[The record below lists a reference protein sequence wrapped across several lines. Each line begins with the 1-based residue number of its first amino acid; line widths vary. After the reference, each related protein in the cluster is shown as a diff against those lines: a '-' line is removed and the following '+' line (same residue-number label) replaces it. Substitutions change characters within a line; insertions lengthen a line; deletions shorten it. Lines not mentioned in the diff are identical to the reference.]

1 MSKHGDLG
9 KNLKQIH
16 LGRISTSGWDHDNN
30 YVVGKPGDMVVVSN
44 DPNSPKFVLSGS
56 PSTSGSGYFYQTT
69 VTGTNLSLADNTTG
83 ISGIFERGHGIEK
96 GVDLYFKS
104 ISGAGNVCVTGT
116 SGVVIVSGVQKQ
128 SAANLTGYNVGIDS
142 TCTGITGILERID
155 LDSDGEQNNFIFK
168 SLSGAGD
175 VVVTGNA
182 HEATGVIVIS
192 GNRSLPITGYN
203 IGLDNTTTGAS
214 GILHRVEN
222 SSNFLLRSLSGAG
235 SVTVTG
241 LDHDPEHTGV
251 LVISGSPVA
260 AAAGGGGAGAGYTG
274 THDYGQIPAESGG
287 GSRPD
292 AGPFTGDLT
301 NNFCNLVA
309 TGNITGFTFSG
320 LGSGF
325 TSIIRVFST
334 SGNAVYWDTGIN
346 WIGGPPGAFESGKFG
361 TLTVTC
367 YDTGVDGYGNLSGQV
382 FAGYASED

>member
-16 LGRISTSGWDHDNN
+16 LGRISTSGWDHENN
-30 YVVGKPGDMVVVSN
+30 YVVGNPGDGVFVS
-44 DPNSPKFVLSGS
+44 DDGSKFIVSGAEVS
-56 PSTSGSGYFYQTT
+56 LGEWQTT

-104 ISGAGNVCVTGT
+104 ISGAGNICVTGT
-116 SGVVIVSGVQKQ
+116 SGVIIVSGGSQD
-128 SAANLTGYNVGIDS
+128 SAGNVTGHNVGIDA

-155 LDSDGEQNNFIFK
+155 LSADGTQNNFLFK
-168 SLSGAGD
+168 SISGAGD
-175 VVVTGNA
+175 VVVTGNF
-182 HEATGVIVIS
+182 HETTGVIVIS
-192 GNRSLPITGYN
+192 GNRSLPITGHN

-214 GILHRVEN
+214 GLLYQIEN
-222 SSNFLLRSLSGAG
+222 SYNFLLRSLSGAG
-235 SVTVTG
+235 SVTITN
-241 LDHDPEHTGV
+241 LEHDTSHTGV
-251 LVISGSPVA
+251 LVVSGSPTSSSSSA
-260 AAAGGGGAGAGYTG
+260 GGAGAGWTG
-274 THDYGQIPAESGG
+274 THDYGQVPVESGG

-301 NNFCNLVA
+301 NNFCSMVA

-334 SGNAVYWDTGIN
+334 SGAAVYWDTGIN

-361 TLTVTC
+361 NLTVTC